1 MMPLVIGSRG
11 SQLALWQAEWA
22 RRTLESGSPDRMVTI
37 EVIRTLG
44 DRDQRESFAEIGGK
58 GVFTKEVDEA
68 LLAGRTD
75 LSIHSL
81 KDLPTEMPDWLV
93 LAAVSPRADVRDALI
108 SDATHTLAEL
118 PEGAK
123 VATSSL
129 RRQALLKASRPDL
142 VLHPL
147 RGNIDTRLKKLGTES
162 LDAIVL
168 ASAGLDRLGLEG
180 AITERLTPETF
191 VPAPGQG
198 VMGVVCRREDSV
210 TVEAVACLN
219 DRSAR
224 VAIDAERSALN
235 RLGGGCRIPFGAWAR
250 ETQGSL
256 TVDGVVAHPDGS
268 SLVRGRLRG
277 SADGAVDLG
286 VELAEDLL
294 ARGARSILDE
304 VLSR

>member
-1 MMPLVIGSRG
+1 MSLVIGSRG

-22 RRTLESGSPDRMVTI
+22 KQTLESSSADRTVTI
-37 EVIRTLG
+37 EVIRTQG
-44 DRDQRESFAEIGGK
+44 DRDQSDSFTQISGK

-81 KDLPTEMPDWLV
+81 KDLPTDFPDGLV
-93 LAAVSPRADVRDALI
+93 LAAVSPRADVRDALV
-108 SDATHTLAEL
+108 SGAGQQLHEL

-129 RRQALLKASRPDL
+129 RRQALLKAIRPDL

-147 RGNIDTRLKKLGTES
+147 RGNVDTRLKKLRTES
-162 LDAIVL
+162 IDAIIL

-180 AITERLTPETF
+180 AITERLPPETF

-198 VMGVVCRREDSV
+198 VMGVVCREDDSA
-210 TVEAVACLN
+210 TIDAVACMN

-224 VAIDAERSALN
+224 VAIDAERAALN

-250 ETQGSL
+250 EEEGLVTM
-256 TVDGVVAHPDGS
+256 DGVVAHPDGS
-268 SLVRGRLRG
+268 SPVRGRLTG
-277 SADGAVDLG
+277 SADNAAVLG
-286 VELAEDLL
+286 IELAETLL
-294 ARGARSILDE
+294 ANGARAILDE
-304 VLSR
+304 VLSDG